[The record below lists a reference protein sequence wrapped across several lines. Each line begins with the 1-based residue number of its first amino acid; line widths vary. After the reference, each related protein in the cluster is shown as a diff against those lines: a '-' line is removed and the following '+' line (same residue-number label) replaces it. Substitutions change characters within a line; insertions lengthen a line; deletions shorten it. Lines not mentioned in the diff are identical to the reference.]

1 MTDEAVK
8 GALRIAARMKSDR
21 ELKEAATQLLYDKAK
36 ASKPDVTGM
45 PIHFSHEVVL
55 FKACELLSVDQMEG
69 VMKGLSIWFRYEKWW
84 RDLPQEERAAVVNK
98 EWKYD

>member
-36 ASKPDVTGM
+36 ASEPDKTGM
-45 PIHFSHEVVL
+45 PYSFCHETLL
-55 FKACELLSVDQMEG
+55 FKACEHLSVDQMES
-69 VMKGLSIWFRYEKWW
+69 MMEGLSIWFRHAKWW
-84 RDLPQEERAAVVNK
+84 RELPQEERAAVVNK
-98 EWKYD
+98 DWKYD